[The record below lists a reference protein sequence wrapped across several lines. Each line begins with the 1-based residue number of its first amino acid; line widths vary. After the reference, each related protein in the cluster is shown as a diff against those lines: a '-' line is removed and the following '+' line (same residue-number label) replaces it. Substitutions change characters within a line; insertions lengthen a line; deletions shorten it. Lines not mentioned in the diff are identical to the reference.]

1 MYNISLNYKM
11 RKINSG
17 KIKLKDIKHLEN
29 SRLRA
34 KTDVSELMHDMEQ
47 RGQLENI
54 GIRIKDN
61 AIMYGNR
68 REVAGIKLGWEEMD
82 ADFYEDVSDEDLM
95 ITNIAENIKRKQI
108 GSIEIGRICGIL
120 MEKGMSRSEIA
131 SKLGLLRS
139 RVASA
144 IASYSVTV
152 GTPFEKLVIF
162 GALGKHK
169 AGLIPESLV
178 WKIQE
183 SLTRAMS
190 GKKISQGDWTLL
202 LNAIEQGKLQSHN
215 VTVLRAILMTYKD
228 KSLEDALQILDES
241 KIVYAN
247 LCLNREELIKGMRS
261 TKIDNELQFVK
272 HIIKEYN
279 EDLLF

>member
-1 MYNISLNYKM
+1 
-11 RKINSG
+11 
-17 KIKLKDIKHLEN
+17 
-29 SRLRA
+29 
-34 KTDVSELMHDMEQ
+34 
-47 RGQLENI
+47 
-54 GIRIKDN
+54 
-61 AIMYGNR
+61 
-68 REVAGIKLGWEEMD
+68 MD

-108 GSIEIGRICGIL
+108 GSIEIGRICEIL
-120 MEKGMSRSEIA
+120 EKKGMSRSEIA
-131 SKLGLLRS
+131 SKLGLPHS

-169 AGLIPESLV
+169 AGLIPESLI

-190 GKKISQGDWTLL
+190 GKKISQEDWTLL

-261 TKIDNELQFVK
+261 AKIDNELQFVK